1 MMINT
6 QLYEMARIREQEYL
20 TAAQHRAGRRN
31 SRLVAGVARRLR
43 RRG

>member
-6 QLYEMARIREQEYL
+6 QLYEMALIREQEYQ
-20 TAAQHRAGRRN
+20 TAARRRASRRN

-43 RRG
+43 KRG